1 MDRAKQYEEQEDDED
16 AFREMNDYENG
27 LMKKFEDNDQE
38 IDDMLD
44 RVIEMVDIINLKA
57 QNIGTSIKT

>member
-16 AFREMNDYENG
+16 AFREMNDYENE

>member
-1 MDRAKQYEEQEDDED
+1 
-16 AFREMNDYENG
+16 MNDYENE

>member
-1 MDRAKQYEEQEDDED
+1 
-16 AFREMNDYENG
+16 MNDYENG